1 MGEEGLGW
9 WLMMALGVAFVSL
22 GGCVGVAVY
31 LCVSLSLSLPQS
43 FLVCALVILG
53 RFPQAAKAKAAFIRP
68 PQCTYTHPDPYPA
81 ICVCSPALGFE
92 SLKIILFG

>member
-31 LCVSLSLSLPQS
+31 LCVSLSLSLFPYS
-43 FLVCALVILG
+43 SHSVFPCLCASNSWP
-53 RFPQAAKAKAAFIRP
+53 FPA
-68 PQCTYTHPDPYPA
+68 
-81 ICVCSPALGFE
+81 S
-92 SLKIILFG
+92 S

>member
-31 LCVSLSLSLPQS
+31 LCISLSRSPSVFPCL
-43 FLVCALVILG
+43 CASNSWP
-53 RFPQAAKAKAAFIRP
+53 FPA
-68 PQCTYTHPDPYPA
+68 
-81 ICVCSPALGFE
+81 S
-92 SLKIILFG
+92 S